1 MVIALTIIATVA
13 IPQADAVMCIDYETY
28 GGSIELCDLRE
39 LVNDN
44 TEIGNDN
51 TLRLDRDLQLLI
63 DRIISLERRVSELDG
78 LLSASSPMPVQTIP
92 QNYNSNDAII
102 AQQVENAGIEKLVED
117 KIAQQ
122 VAEKVMPEKAKCWFF
137 C

>member
-1 MVIALTIIATVA
+1 LWQFEHVFPETTVPQRSHENLFFNEMFSLIFPSNWTSNSVKYWRLVSSSPSSLT
-13 IPQADAVMCIDYETY
+13 
-28 GGSIELCDLRE
+28 SIC
-39 LVNDN
+39 
-44 TEIGNDN
+44 
-51 TLRLDRDLQLLI
+51 LI
-63 DRIISLERRVSELDG
+63 SIRVSELDG